1 MASFKDIDPSLSPS
15 SRIKRASDDEK
26 FNFIKNIFPTI
37 FHYIQNTLPFAS
49 VVHVVPDVY
58 IQVYKLRF
66 DYDGIIEKISTGATV
81 TDVAAIIKAID
92 IFQITDVRDVTTVMS
107 SGKTPGSANFT
118 INQLLLNESL
128 VETVDLAGFKY
139 VTPEE
144 ALKNVGNTDVIIDFM
159 DIVKV
164 FERNRFDDDYTCTFT
179 GFITSITHRDQPK
192 MDYSYQYGAHD
203 ISTAMRLAPVLSQIN
218 LQQLMVTGD
227 GAIPLQDNLIW
238 DSPLVANKP
247 AIELIKDLIN
257 NSWWTYPNTAQIET
271 STQPSDNKKFTR
283 LQILNPSAIGLLQL
297 NVFPANLTDIKAYG
311 AVFKSNLNLSFYQ
324 QSDKL
329 PYDVCKDI
337 ADTIGLE
344 FYATPEGN
352 LYFGI
357 PKWDID
363 VDGSY
368 YSIDSNGIISRSGYY
383 DLNGDL
389 VDDPIQSQDYI
400 AESDLY
406 TINEED
412 FLGYEETS
420 TLENVSTRVDVSI
433 LDWSQDILSAKNA
446 TVIPS
451 AFRESFFFSYPD
463 LQFWNLE
470 KVQANS
476 EILREMTKYGIRPF
490 PVKGKVFLKS
500 DEAIKAYAQ
509 FVYDKLKGMRKQ
521 AKLTILPRP
530 EIRAGRT
537 IRIPHK
543 NLIAYVMNVT
553 NSVMPKKS
561 ASTTLSLAFIR
572 NADLD
577 PENSRFGRTYD
588 SSEVE
593 AAYGSF
599 VPAGTFDFTSL
610 PG

>member
-26 FNFIKNIFPTI
+26 FNFIKNIFPKI
-37 FHYIQNTLPFAS
+37 LHYIQNTLPFAS

-58 IQVYKLRF
+58 IQIYKLRF

-81 TDVAAIIKAID
+81 TNVGAIIKAID

-128 VETVDLAGFKY
+128 VETIDLAGFKY

-144 ALKNVGNTDVIIDFM
+144 TLKNVGNTDVIIDFM

-203 ISTAMRLAPVLSQIN
+203 ITTAMRLAPVLSQLSIQSMITSDEGSIK
-218 LQQLMVTGD
+218 LQENV
-227 GAIPLQDNLIW
+227 IYDN
-238 DSPLVANKP
+238 PLVANKP

-257 NSWWTYPNTAQIET
+257 NSWWTYPNTAQIEQ
-271 STQPSDNKKFTR
+271 SSKPSDNKKFTR
-283 LQILNPSAIGLLQL
+283 LQILNPASIGLLSL
-297 NVFPANLTDIKAYG
+297 NVFPSNLADIKAYG

-329 PYDVCKDI
+329 PFDVCKDI

-412 FLGYEETS
+412 YLGYEKTS
-420 TLENVSTRVDVSI
+420 SLENISTRVDVSI
-433 LDWSQDILSAKNA
+433 LDWSQDILSTKNA

-451 AFRESFFFSYPD
+451 AFRESFFFSFPD

-476 EILREMTKYGIRPF
+476 EVLREMTKYGIRPF

-500 DEAIKAYAQ
+500 DEAIKSYAQ
-509 FVYDKLKGMRKQ
+509 FVYDRLKGMRKQ
-521 AKLTILPRP
+521 GKLTILPRP

-543 NLIAYVMNVT
+543 NLIAYVMSVT

-561 ASTTLSLAFIR
+561 ASTTLALAFIR

-588 SSEVE
+588 ASEVE

-599 VPAGTFDFTSL
+599 IPAGTFDFTSL